1 MKVIRSVKEMQNT
14 MLEQKRSGKS
24 IGFVPTMGYLHE
36 GHLTLI
42 KQARREND
50 IVAVSIFVNPLQF
63 GANEDLSTYPRNFE
77 RDSQLAEES
86 GADYLFC
93 PEASEMYPRPLAV
106 KVTVEDRTDVLCG
119 RSRPGHFDGVAAVL
133 LKLFN
138 IVIPNFAYFG
148 MKDAQQVAV
157 IDMLITDYNIPVTLK
172 TVETVRESDGLA
184 KSSRN
189 VYLQPNEREEAVI
202 LNKSLNEAREGII
215 NGERDPE
222 KVLSFMKERIEQN
235 SSGTIDYI
243 ELYSYPELKP
253 VKEIKGTIIIALAV
267 KFTKARLIDNTIIS
281 I

>member
-24 IGFVPTMGYLHE
+24 IGFVPTMGYLHD

-63 GANEDLSTYPRNFE
+63 GANEDLSTYPRDFE

-86 GADYLFC
+86 GADYLFY
-93 PEASEMYPRPLAV
+93 PDASEMYPRPLAV
-106 KVTVEDRTDVLCG
+106 KVTVGDRTDVLCG

-138 IVIPNFAYFG
+138 IVIPDFAYFG

-172 TVETVRESDGLA
+172 TVETVRETDGLA

>member
-14 MLEQKRSGKS
+14 MLEQKRLGKS

-42 KQARREND
+42 KEARREND
-50 IVAVSIFVNPLQF
+50 VVTVSIFVNPLQF
-63 GANEDLSTYPRNFE
+63 GANEDLSTYPRDFE

-86 GADYLFC
+86 GADYLFY
-93 PEASEMYPRPLAV
+93 PDAMEMYPKPLAIS
-106 KVTVEDRTDVLCG
+106 VTVGDRTDVLCG

-138 IVIPNFAYFG
+138 IVVPDFAYFG

-157 IDMLITDYNIPVTLK
+157 IDMLISDYNIPVTLK

-222 KVLSFMKERIEQN
+222 KVLSFMRERIQQN